1 MENFQFDQLIED
13 IYKNIGKEDLFER
26 ETVAVRRDILNRL
39 NQAVSKSSTTIYMI
53 LMKLVGNGPII
64 LIRIVRLSR
73 NRFLLGAQ

>member
-39 NQAVSKSSTTIYMI
+39 NQAVSKS
-53 LMKLVGNGPII
+53 
-64 LIRIVRLSR
+64 
-73 NRFLLGAQ
+73 

>member
-39 NQAVSKSSTTIYMI
+39 NQAVSKSSTTRSMI

-73 NRFLLGAQ
+73 NRFL